1 MFELLYDTEDSELD
15 QYINKFVI
23 INFKVTQDS
32 NMKLSVCSKIYK
44 KSNNELIAIKYYD
57 QIKEKYF
64 LEILNNDYLYDI
76 DELNIK
82 YDELINSEEVDKLG
96 EILNRFQII

>member
-23 INFKVTQDS
+23 INFKIKYDS
-32 NMKLSVCSKIYK
+32 FIKLSVCSKIYK

-57 QIKEKYF
+57 HIKEKYF